1 MADRSPTLA
10 AVAALAAVALAAAPA
25 LSAPAA
31 KLSCEILPRIFST
44 PNFKY
49 KLARVGN
56 VGKGTIPAGAVVKVS
71 AKKAQGGR
79 LAITFK
85 LSAPLA
91 YGQTVV
97 MPAPIPTDYT
107 SCTART
113 RFLF

>member
-1 MADRSPTLA
+1 
-10 AVAALAAVALAAAPA
+10 VAVALAAAPA

-31 KLSCEILPRIFST
+31 KLSCELLPRIFST

-56 VGKGTIPAGAVVKVS
+56 VGKGTVPAGAVIKVT
-71 AKKAQGGR
+71 AKRGQGG
-79 LAITFK
+79 LK

-91 YGQTVV
+91 YVQTVI
-97 MPAPIPTDYT
+97 MPAPVPADYT

-113 RFLF
+113 RFLL

>member
-1 MADRSPTLA
+1 MAARSPTLT
-10 AVAALAAVALAAAPA
+10 AVAAFVAVALAAAPA

-31 KLSCEILPRIFST
+31 KLSCELLPRIFST

-56 VGKGTIPAGAVVKVS
+56 VGKGTVPVGAVIKVT
-71 AKKAQGGR
+71 AKRGQGGQ
-79 LAITFK
+79 LSVTFK

-91 YGQTVV
+91 YGQTVI
-97 MPAPIPTDYT
+97 MPAPVPTDYT

-113 RFLF
+113 RFLL